1 MADKTPVRVVFNA
14 SNVATGMA
22 EFQSGDTVGTS
33 FGGTGLSSIGSSLQ
47 VLRVNAA
54 GNALEFGTL
63 EDLGDIGSIGSTLTA
78 PSNADFT
85 ITTAGTGNIV
95 LNDLTISDNAI
106 STNRS
111 NDDLKIN
118 ASGSGTVVLENLK
131 VGTSGAT
138 VTTILDEDAM
148 GSDSATSLATQ
159 QSIKAYVDTQD
170 ANIASDTLTLTNKTF
185 DVEGTGNS
193 ISNIDVADFK
203 AAAIVTESEG
213 IGSNDNDTTLP
224 TSAAVKDYVDT
235 QITAE
240 DLDFSADDSTVL
252 SIDLDSEV
260 LHFAGGNGISTSV
273 SNNTVTH
280 AIDTG
285 TVVTLTGSQTLTNK
299 VLTNPTINAFSG
311 TGNGSITGTLSIDNT
326 TTGDSLLITSTED
339 SNSAAP
345 VITLKRNSGS
355 PDDADYIGR
364 IQFKGENDADQ
375 AVTYARISGKILDA
389 SDGTEDGAIEFN
401 TIKAG
406 SSTISARLNSD
417 ELKLLNG
424 TTLDVDGAGTFA
436 GSVTATS
443 VTTNDIAS
451 NGSNADITIDPAGT
465 GNINLTAGADV
476 VIPANIGL
484 VLDGTGAE
492 KIESDGTD
500 ISFSVGANGDINIP
514 ADIGLTF
521 GNDGEKIEGD
531 GTDLTITG
539 NNIKLTAA
547 TDVIIPTNIG
557 LHFTDANEK
566 IESDGSKLTLTSGGT
581 AFALPTSDGSNG
593 EALVTNGSGVL
604 SFAAAGSSNPS
615 SADGEALGSAS
626 LEWSDLFLADGGT
639 IQFGNDQEV
648 RLIHTAD
655 TGLILKHTA
664 TADDKPVSLTLQTG
678 ETDMAANDVIGKI
691 DFQAPDEG
699 TGTDAILV
707 AAGIEAVAEGDFS
720 SSNNATKL
728 SFKTASSEAA
738 AEKMSLSSAGLLTI
752 ADDLIIGDG
761 KTIGSASD
769 PDAITIAS
777 GGGVTLT
784 QALAGTSADFDGG
797 ITVDNITIDGTEI
810 DLSSGDFTLDVAGR
824 ITLSADDNGEVKL
837 ADGSSVYGQFKD
849 DDDRLRIE
857 SLLQDKDIMFVGNDG
872 GAEVTAASFDMS
884 DAGAMTISNGL
895 KLTDGNITFSGSGH
909 GIHLGVTSAT
919 AANLLDDYEEGT
931 FTPELSSNTNDSIDN
946 YDSQVGRYTKIGRLV
961 VCSLYIDGGTKGT
974 VTGSVARV
982 SNLPFSPDSS
992 VTYQAGAVGF
1002 WSNFDIDDTQLM
1014 ASVYGSNNFAYLF
1027 RTSTD
1032 NGYIQVTNGQIGDN
1046 CRVALTL
1053 AYNT

>member
-531 GTDLTITG
+531 GTDLTIAG
-539 NNIKLTAA
+539 NNIKLTAT
-547 TDVIIPTNIG
+547 TDVIIPTNVG

-566 IESDGSKLTLTSGGT
+566 IESDGSKLTITSGGT
-581 AFALPTSDGSNG
+581 AFALPTADGTDGQALVTDGAGTLSFGTVGSAPVSDDSAALVINDKKITSVARTIDSFHSTFQDSVLYYVVSNDFNEDAINVQKVSVCHNDTASFISAAG
-593 EALVTNGSGVL
+593 AQSKASTNMTTFTTSFDTEMVRVKAASTNAVGGTLSFYKFGLGDNTSTGTSGNVIITQNTDVDSASESLVSFAHATFRGAKLFISVNNNAKTEVGNTEALVVH
-604 SFAAAGSSNPS
+604 
-615 SADGEALGSAS
+615 D
-626 LEWSDLFLADGGT
+626 
-639 IQFGNDQEV
+639 
-648 RLIHTAD
+648 
-655 TGLILKHTA
+655 
-664 TADDKPVSLTLQTG
+664 
-678 ETDMAANDVIGKI
+678 
-691 DFQAPDEG
+691 
-699 TGTDAILV
+699 GTDAFISQFGGIQTGSNAMLTLTAAISGSNV
-707 AAGIEAVAEGDFS
+707 VVSAAGLEPNLRVTVHAIMLKDTMTSNDGSFS
-720 SSNNATKL
+720 N
-728 SFKTASSEAA
+728 SEA
-738 AEKMSLSSAGLLTI
+738 I
-752 ADDLIIGDG
+752 AP
-761 KTIGSASD
+761 T
-769 PDAITIAS
+769 
-777 GGGVTLT
+777 
-784 QALAGTSADFDGG
+784 
-797 ITVDNITIDGTEI
+797 
-810 DLSSGDFTLDVAGR
+810 
-824 ITLSADDNGEVKL
+824 
-837 ADGSSVYGQFKD
+837 
-849 DDDRLRIE
+849 
-857 SLLQDKDIMFVGNDG
+857 
-872 GAEVTAASFDMS
+872 
-884 DAGAMTISNGL
+884 TIS
-895 KLTDGNITFSGSGH
+895 S
-909 GIHLGVTSAT
+909 SAT
-919 AANLLDDYEEGT
+919 AVDELIETTANGAVYYLVSKNATEGEYAVNEVFLAMGGGDITVASGPFVSTKATNQLSFTADYKDDAE
-931 FTPELSSNTNDSIDN
+931 NT
-946 YDSQVGRYTKIGRLV
+946 GRLLV
-961 VCSLYIDGGTKGT
+961 ASTSGASTT
-974 VTGSVARV
+974 VS
-982 SNLPFSPDSS
+982 
-992 VTYQAGAVGF
+992 
-1002 WSNFDIDDTQLM
+1002 
-1014 ASVYGSNNFAYLF
+1014 AY
-1027 RTSTD
+1027 RI
-1032 NGYIQVTNGQIGDN
+1032 N
-1046 CRVALTL
+1046 AL
-1053 AYNT
+1053 AK